1 MLVQVV
7 AVIFTGTGVVALG
20 HQFYSWWSE
29 EKAEEE
35 RLSDAR
41 SQHAQQLKCNR
52 ADAEQRQRAQV
63 VAVICTGTVVVAL
76 GYQFY
81 SWWSEEKAEEERHS
95 DARSQHAQQLKC
107 NRADTEQR
115 QRRLPVAEHS
125 YSRSGRNNHDHLK
138 VKHKTQRDAQAEVD
152 RMRREGY
159 EGSEKLNEYYNDE
172 RNGWYVGNKGWK

>member
-1 MLVQVV
+1 M
-7 AVIFTGTGVVALG
+7 IFTGTGVVALG

-35 RLSDAR
+35 CL
-41 SQHAQQLKCNR
+41 
-52 ADAEQRQRAQV
+52 
-63 VAVICTGTVVVAL
+63 
-76 GYQFY
+76 
-81 SWWSEEKAEEERHS
+81 S

-115 QRRLPVAEHS
+115 RRRLPVAEHS

-138 VKHKTQRDAQAEVD
+138 VKHETQRDAQAEVD